1 MENVSYLPV
10 CSDWQEDR
18 CHMLGIKF
26 VVGKHFHHSEP
37 STMKDSHAPA
47 VTERVKGDGNCFFRS
62 IALAVTGSQQ
72 DHQEFRLLVTS
83 FMMHNASSSKLACF
97 LAENESIE
105 QYIKRTEMQ
114 SLGTWATEFEIIAAA
129 SLLRTTIY
137 VFGPSGATYKWLKY
151 SPIEVTNDRYQNE
164 SIYITNIGNHF
175 ETVKKL

>member
-1 MENVSYLPV
+1 
-10 CSDWQEDR
+10 
-18 CHMLGIKF
+18 
-26 VVGKHFHHSEP
+26 
-37 STMKDSHAPA
+37 
-47 VTERVKGDGNCFFRS
+47 
-62 IALAVTGSQQ
+62 
-72 DHQEFRLLVTS
+72 
-83 FMMHNASSSKLACF
+83 MMHNASSSKLACF

-151 SPIEVTNDRYQNE
+151 SPIEVTNDRHQNE